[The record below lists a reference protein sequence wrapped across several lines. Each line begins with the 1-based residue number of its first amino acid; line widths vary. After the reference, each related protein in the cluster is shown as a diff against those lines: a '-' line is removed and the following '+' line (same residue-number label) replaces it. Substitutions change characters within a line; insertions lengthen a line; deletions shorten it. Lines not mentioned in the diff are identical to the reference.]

1 MDKKLVFVVILCVL
15 AVSSLLYG
23 ILTPSRMRRGASAPS
38 QTQNVP
44 AAQPQLPVERRA
56 KKSSFI
62 IWGRNPF
69 SLKNTNVSTPVLNGI
84 AWDENA
90 PRAIINDQIVGV
102 GDMIGKNKVV
112 AITPNSV
119 TLNDGTKDFEIRTG
133 QK

>member
-1 MDKKLVFVVILCVL
+1 MDKKLVLVVLLTLL

-23 ILTPSRMRRGASAPS
+23 ILTPSKMRRGSSAP
-38 QTQNVP
+38 QTQNAP
-44 AAQPQLPVERRA
+44 AVQPQLPVERHA

-84 AWDENA
+84 AWDEKA

-112 AITPNSV
+112 AIAPNSV
-119 TLNDGTKDFEIRTG
+119 KLNDGTQDFELRTG